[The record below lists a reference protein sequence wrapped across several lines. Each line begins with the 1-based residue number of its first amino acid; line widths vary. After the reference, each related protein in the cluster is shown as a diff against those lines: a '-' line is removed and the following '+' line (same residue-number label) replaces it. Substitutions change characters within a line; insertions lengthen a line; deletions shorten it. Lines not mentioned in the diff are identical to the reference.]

1 MGEQLMNRRLTLD
14 KTLRSIVKDRCG
26 QENVYY
32 QPPVGLQMKY
42 PCICYERSKIRN
54 LAAND
59 KVYLQRFFYSI
70 TVIDKDPDSEMAAAV
85 SQLSKCE
92 HDRHFISDGLH
103 HDVFT
108 IYY

>member
-1 MGEQLMNRRLTLD
+1 MNRRLTLD
-14 KTLRSIVKDRCG
+14 KILRGIVKQRCG

-32 QPPVGLQMKY
+32 QPPAGLQMKY

-70 TVIDKDPDSEMAAAV
+70 TVMDKDPDRTERF
-85 SQLSKCE
+85 QLCLS
-92 HDRHFISDGLH
+92 IGS
-103 HDVFT
+103 
-108 IYY
+108 I